1 MIVQRSLRGLML
13 IHIAMG
19 FAFASAEETQVIS
32 NATESPTN
40 MTQPPPTRPHG
51 KFDINRLNN
60 GTLKT
65 R

>member
-1 MIVQRSLRGLML
+1 ML